1 MISNLIKDFTK
12 TFVVLALISSYSLAS
27 PKYIQISNQK
37 QTESDKIVIYEFFWY
52 GCPHCY
58 NLEPTIDE
66 IESSLRK
73 DTVLIKIPVSLRDT
87 WQNHAKA
94 YYALKQMNLDDDL
107 HLKLFEEIHINAQR
121 LDTKES
127 LSQFVVNQGYNGQKF
142 KELFDSFGT
151 EIRMNKASRLAKS
164 YQISSVPALVVNGKY
179 LTSGSYVSSYDEL
192 VDVVNM
198 LVEKE
203 RQN

>member
-1 MISNLIKDFTK
+1 MILTFTK
-12 TFVVLALISSYSLAS
+12 FLSSTFLILAISLSHSHAN

-37 QTESDKIVIYEFFWY
+37 QTETDKIVIYEFFWY

-58 NLEPTIDE
+58 NLEPTMDE
-66 IESSLRK
+66 IEANLQK

-107 HLKLFEEIHINAQR
+107 HLKLFEEIHINSQR

-127 LSQFVVNQGYNGQKF
+127 LSQFITNQGYNGQKF
-142 KELFDSFGT
+142 QELFDSFGT
-151 EIRMNKASRLAKS
+151 EIRMNKASRLAKN
-164 YQISSVPALVVNGKY
+164 YQISSVPTLVINGKY
-179 LTSGSYVSSYDEL
+179 LTSGSHVSSFDEL
-192 VDVVNM
+192 VNVVNM

>member
-1 MISNLIKDFTK
+1 MILTFTK
-12 TFVVLALISSYSLAS
+12 FLSSTFLILAISLSQSHAN

-37 QTESDKIVIYEFFWY
+37 QTETDKIVIYEFFWY

-58 NLEPTIDE
+58 NLEPTMDE
-66 IESSLRK
+66 IEANLQK

-107 HLKLFEEIHINAQR
+107 HLKLFEEIHINSQR

-127 LSQFVVNQGYNGQKF
+127 LSQFITNQGYNGQKF
-142 KELFDSFGT
+142 QELFDSFGT
-151 EIRMNKASRLAKS
+151 EIRMNKASRLAKN
-164 YQISSVPALVVNGKY
+164 YQISSVPTLVINGKY
-179 LTSGSYVSSYDEL
+179 LTSGSHVSSFDEL
-192 VDVVNM
+192 VNVVNM